1 MQEVELYHHGI
12 KGQKWGVRRF
22 QKLNGTLTQLG
33 KKVRQEINSR
43 EEFASAKNNWQRPTQ
58 PTDYHKRPDRYTFMR
73 GEKAMAPVGM
83 GWADSRNYK
92 KYDAEYNAHPF
103 TTGDGTSR
111 NKPYNAKSYAEA
123 GKYANEYVKNSHASN
138 ASLSPYAKAANA
150 IGATASVIKK
160 SVGQEISDRRQFDQ
174 LKNGYQTPSSFSRT
188 SNDMAGAYGSLY
200 ANRNKNQQQRDIMGA
215 EITKARTG
223 QQSQPLGKPTSYGDA
238 ISKPTFF
245 TDSNGVKKERLDDKS
260 ERDILAAR
268 TRMNSEEYKRK
279 DAELRKGY
287 EFAKHRKDLDNPDN
301 NYSFD
306 DYVRKHDPQEYNRR
320 YNDAQAL
327 AKDRNRTWH
336 NGQASANELYRRE
349 EATRESR
356 QKAYSDSLRKAQAG
370 RDAFDSLQFSRM
382 SNAAASLPGSNSMQS
397 LYRSNA
403 SSISRSSQ
411 QAYKSATSSM
421 SLGKSQAAY
430 NSAVSRASSLFST
443 GSDRT
448 RMSRATYNRSVSQI
462 TSAAK
467 SKVSAYA
474 TKARTNAGKAFT
486 NYMTKMA
493 EASKMIDSDLWS
505 F

>member
-43 EEFASAKNNWQRPTQ
+43 EEFASAKSNWQRPTQ
-58 PTDYHKRPDRYTFMR
+58 PTDYHKRPDRYTSVMR
-73 GEKAMAPVGM
+73 GEKAMTPVGM

-174 LKNGYQTPSSFSRT
+174 LKSGYQTPSSFSRN
-188 SNDMAGAYGSLY
+188 SKDVGVYGSLY
-200 ANRNKNQQQRDIMGA
+200 ADRNKNQQQRDIMAA
-215 EITKARTG
+215 ELAKVRAG
-223 QQSQPLGKPTSYGDA
+223 QQNQSSRIDIETLGRIGHKP
-238 ISKPTFF
+238 
-245 TDSNGVKKERLDDKS
+245 V
-260 ERDILAAR
+260 
-268 TRMNSEEYKRK
+268 NSR
-279 DAELRKGY
+279 
-287 EFAKHRKDLDNPDN
+287 
-301 NYSFD
+301 SFD
-306 DYVRKHDPQEYNRR
+306 DMMQ
-320 YNDAQAL
+320 
-327 AKDRNRTWH
+327 
-336 NGQASANELYRRE
+336 
-349 EATRESR
+349 EATRQHEFNKELDRRAAEKSR
-356 QKAYSDSLRKAQAG
+356 QYRENYYKEGLKSAQAEVNL
-370 RDAFDSLQFSRM
+370 AKSRPIGNV
-382 SNAAASLPGSNSMQS
+382 SIN
-397 LYRSNA
+397 
-403 SSISRSSQ
+403 SISQ
-411 QAYKSATSSM
+411 TSTRYR
-421 SLGKSQAAY
+421 QAA
-430 NSAVSRASSLFST
+430 
-443 GSDRT
+443 T
-448 RMSRATYNRSVSQI
+448 RVI
-462 TSAAK
+462 SAAK
-467 SKVSAYA
+467 SKVSTYA

-493 EASKMIDSDLWS
+493 EASKTIDSDLWS